1 VLRGYKSAQTF
12 IGDQEAGVAQSQRG
26 PVRTEVSDLRNIV
39 DRLDLL
45 MGSSADASTES
56 AHGIGGSAREQIE
69 EALSELSHRIGVVE
83 REAEELRTLV
93 NHLMTIAT
101 WQAKVTAT
109 LVGDEE
115 EADEQEPPPLPPHHD
130 PQGAAD
136 EPVEEQQLYSPPPPP
151 DQQEFV
157 ESGPPTHGADPRS
170 QGFAE
175 HRSAND
181 GADLRSQSFVDRVGQ
196 HMETRR
202 HGDEPDRPRRPAST
216 TLDDDIDD
224 ILGTDRDPSSEIG
237 PPPDFGI

>member
-1 VLRGYKSAQTF
+1 MAQP
-12 IGDQEAGVAQSQRG
+12 QRG

-83 REAEELRTLV
+83 RETEELRTLV

-109 LVGDEE
+109 LVGDEDE
-115 EADEQEPPPLPPHHD
+115 PVEQEPPPLPTHQD
-130 PQGAAD
+130 P
-136 EPVEEQQLYSPPPPP
+136 PVATDDPMEEQQLYSPPPPPP

-157 ESGPPTHGADPRS
+157 ESGSPAH
-170 QGFAE
+170 
-175 HRSAND
+175 

-202 HGDEPDRPRRPAST
+202 NDDPDRPRRPAST

-224 ILGTDRDPSSEIG
+224 ILGTDRDPSSEVG

>member
-1 VLRGYKSAQTF
+1 MHGYKSTRTF
-12 IGDQEAGVAQSQRG
+12 TDQEAGVAQPQRG

-45 MGSSADASTES
+45 MGSSADAATES
-56 AHGIGGSAREQIE
+56 PHGFGGSAREQIE
-69 EALSELSHRIGVVE
+69 EALSELAHRVGVVE

-109 LVGDEE
+109 LVGDEDDEDDE
-115 EADEQEPPPLPPHHD
+115 ESPAPSSHDDPRVAGGDPPI
-130 PQGAAD
+130 
-136 EPVEEQQLYSPPPPP
+136 EEQQLYSPPPPRP
-151 DQQEFV
+151 DQHE
-157 ESGPPTHGADPRS
+157 
-170 QGFAE
+170 
-175 HRSAND
+175 
-181 GADLRSQSFVDRVGQ
+181 ADLRPQSFAESDAPTHEADRRPQSFVDRVGQ

-202 HGDEPDRPRRPAST
+202 SDDVDRPRRPGPA

-224 ILGTDRDPSSEIG
+224 ILGTDPESSSEVG